1 MAAATTTTR
10 AGESKHDMDRKPSGR
25 LTRIGGHT
33 TCLVVLTGALGVM
46 PASAASVDQTR
57 NDTRDT
63 PARPAKTS
71 RRSGPAAPAQP
82 AGRAASASAAT
93 DDDATQLGT
102 VDVTGR
108 FPGADAATRG
118 YTAHTTQGAT
128 KTDTPL
134 LETPQTVDV
143 VTRDQI
149 ADQGSRDINDALRY
163 TPGVFTGLAGASSRQ
178 DVTALRG
185 FSGGDVDNAFLD
197 GLRLMSDGG
206 SYSNLQI
213 DPYMLERVDVVKGPS
228 SVLYGRAQPGGLVN
242 YTTKRPQAKAE
253 RHIQFYGGSFDTFGG
268 GIDLTGPL
276 PNKDWGNYRIV
287 GHAETSD
294 TQYDVVKSERYAIM
308 PEVDLNLSDDTDLL
322 LQAYIQHDPAAG
334 FHGSVPYDLSVNH
347 NRFGRTVDPS
357 WVDADRNNEKFDRDQ
372 RMFSYQLT
380 HHVNDHVTLHSKAR
394 YTDLKTELAQVYQYG
409 FTGNGAELAR
419 YYSGA
424 DEHLKAFSA
433 DNNVQ
438 VDFATGRVQHE
449 VLAGFGYQQ
458 RTNRVRN
465 YGAAASS
472 LDPFDPDYSSNAR
485 LADTAALTSDMDR
498 KLKQF
503 GVYLQDQM
511 SWKRWHLLVS
521 GREDYLRR
529 EYQSYLSSNTGRDD
543 RSDDAFSGRAALLYE
558 SKWGLSPYV
567 SYSEA
572 FNPTTDT
579 SVDGVVPQP
588 EKSNQYELGVKYQPP
603 GTNALF
609 TLALYD
615 LTQKN
620 VQQRTTVSPITYEGV
635 GNIQSRGVEFT
646 AKADLSNKLHVIA
659 GYSYNDIEYQND
671 IDTATLTTSA
681 GNTPV
686 RTPNQLA
693 SLWLKYDFPKS
704 VSAGIGGRY
713 VGKSYADAANDLK
726 VPSYAL
732 ADAMVKVD
740 LGAWARKLHGVSLR
754 VNANN
759 LFDKKYVASCFAE
772 DYCYYGEKRNVTAT
786 VDYRF

>member
-1 MAAATTTTR
+1 MHNQQGWRRVTSGGRVISLIALSGALGLLPAAAATKDQ
-10 AGESKHDMDRKPSGR
+10 ADSGE
-25 LTRIGGHT
+25 
-33 TCLVVLTGALGVM
+33 
-46 PASAASVDQTR
+46 
-57 NDTRDT
+57 RDT
-63 PARPAKTS
+63 KAAAGGDHGGRIPVAAGSTRLETISVEGRYRGAE
-71 RRSGPAAPAQP
+71 GP
-82 AGRAASASAAT
+82 T
-93 DDDATQLGT
+93 E
-102 VDVTGR
+102 
-108 FPGADAATRG
+108 G
-118 YTAHTTQGAT
+118 YTAHATRGAT
-128 KTDTPL
+128 KTDTPQ

-143 VTRDQI
+143 VTRQQI
-149 ADQGSRDINDALRY
+149 TDQGSRDINEALRY

-242 YTTKRPQAKAE
+242 YVTKRPQAETE

-268 GIDLTGPL
+268 GLDFTGAL
-276 PNKDWGNYRIV
+276 PDQSWGNYRIV
-287 GHAETSD
+287 GHADTSD
-294 TQYDVVKSERYAIM
+294 TQYDVVKREHYAIM
-308 PEVDLNLSDDTDLL
+308 PEVDLKLSEDTDLL
-322 LQAYIQHDPAAG
+322 LQAYIQHDPAGG
-334 FHGSVPYDLSVNH
+334 FHGAVPYDLSVSNQ
-347 NRFGRTVDPS
+347 RFGRTVDSS
-357 WVDADRNNEKFDRDQ
+357 WVDADKGNEKFNRDQ

-380 HHVNDHVTLHSKAR
+380 QHVNDHVTLRSRSR
-394 YTDLKTELAQVYQYG
+394 YTDLQTQMAQVYQYG
-409 FTGNGAELAR
+409 FIGSGAELAR

-424 DEHLKAFSA
+424 NEHLKAFST
-433 DNNVQ
+433 DNNAEIT
-438 VDFATGRVQHE
+438 FATGSVKHQ

-458 RTNRVRN
+458 RFNRVRN
-465 YGAAASS
+465 YGGPASS
-472 LDPFDPDYSSNAR
+472 LDPFNPDYSSNPR
-485 LADTAALTSDMDR
+485 LADSAALTSDMNR

-511 SWKRWHLLVS
+511 AWRRWHLLLS

-529 EYQSYLSSNTGRDD
+529 EYQSYLASNQGRDE

-558 SKWGLSPYV
+558 SKWGISPYV

-588 EKSNQYELGVKYQPP
+588 EKSDQYEVGVKYQPP

-620 VQQRTTVSPITYEGV
+620 VQQRTTVSPVTYEGV
-635 GNIQSRGVEFT
+635 GNIQARGVEFT
-646 AKADLSNKLHVIA
+646 AKADVTDKLHVVA
-659 GYSYNDIEYQND
+659 GYSYNDIGYQND
-671 IDTATLTTSA
+671 IDTATLTAKA

-693 SLWLKYDFPKS
+693 SLWVKYDFPKS
-704 VSAGIGGRY
+704 VSAGLGGRY

-726 VPSYAL
+726 VPDYAV
-732 ADAMVKVD
+732 ADAMVSVD
-740 LGAWARKLHGVSLR
+740 LGAWADKLDGVSLR

-759 LFDKKYVASCFAE
+759 LFDRKYVAACFAE
-772 DYCYYGEKRNVTAT
+772 NYCYFGEQRNVTAT